1 MGNFEMIQTKFGQI
15 LEFLNWAEKSDKRPK
30 PKLVWQLKIDR
41 NNENLDEIKD
51 SAVYAMIKPAGQ
63 SEKS

>member
-1 MGNFEMIQTKFGQI
+1 MILTKFGQF
-15 LEFLNWAEKSDKRPK
+15 LEFLNWVEKSYKTPK

-41 NNENLDEIKD
+41 NNENLDETKD